1 MASSPILFTLV
12 HLGVGGAQK
21 IGSLVMNALVEQGYD
36 VAVCCYWREVEH
48 VQLSDKVRRY
58 FLFESQGDFEASG
71 GCACW
76 KEIESCFCF

>member
-48 VQLSDKVRRY
+48 V
-58 FLFESQGDFEASG
+58 
-71 GCACW
+71 
-76 KEIESCFCF
+76 

>member
-1 MASSPILFTLV
+1 MRLLALLPIVRVIQLSSNMASSPILFTLV

-48 VQLSDKVRRY
+48 V
-58 FLFESQGDFEASG
+58 
-71 GCACW
+71 
-76 KEIESCFCF
+76 